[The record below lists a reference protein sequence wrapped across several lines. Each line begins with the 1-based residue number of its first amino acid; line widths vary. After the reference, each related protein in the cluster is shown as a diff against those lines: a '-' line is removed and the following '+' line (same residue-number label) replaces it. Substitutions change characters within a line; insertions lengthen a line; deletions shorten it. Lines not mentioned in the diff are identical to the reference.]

1 MADIGSAQVR
11 ITPNM
16 QGIQGKIA
24 AGFKGAAGPATA
36 ALGDEVDKNS
46 GPFQAA
52 LGKLGGFAKG
62 AGIAIGAGLLAGA
75 AGLAALTTKAVM
87 SAAELEQQLG
97 GSEAVFGE
105 LATTIGGVQSIAE
118 TAYYKM
124 GLSQQEFLQGANKM
138 GSLFQGAGFS
148 VRDSMTMST
157 ESMQR
162 ASDIA
167 SIMGIS
173 TTDALEAVAGM
184 AKGNFTMMDNLGV
197 AMNDT
202 AIQAYAMSKGVN
214 KSTAAMSQ
222 QEKIGFAQQMFMEK
236 TAKYAGNYA
245 KENETLSGSLNTTKK
260 AFDNLLAG
268 QGDIDGFIDS
278 LLGTIEIAI
287 PQIVG
292 MLPKIV
298 QGIGAVLKALVPALS
313 KALPVLVP
321 ALITAVQSLLNALIA
336 ALPSIVQV
344 LVTAL
349 PILIKAFVQ
358 LFLAILQA
366 LPQIIAIV
374 AQAIPQIVDAIV
386 TSLTAPEALQAII
399 MGFVQLMMA
408 LITAIPIIVDALV
421 AALPVIIKNIL
432 AVLTNP
438 AFIRQMIDAGVQLL
452 KAVISGIVSM
462 TGAIISASW
471 EIIKAIG
478 NVLKPSNLLNIGKD
492 VVKGLWNGIQDM
504 GGWLKDKIIGFVKDK
519 IPGPIREALGISSP
533 SKVAAALGMQ
543 VSRGLAAG
551 IDATS
556 GLVSKAA
563 DDMANKALAGMSHPL
578 VDASVAF
585 GGGAGIAPNGI
596 GGGNRNTNQ
605 TVTIG
610 TVALGDASA
619 VQEFFKR
626 LDQDTI
632 NVGMGMTPVQGAQPL

>member
-1 MADIGSAQVR
+1 MADIGTAYVKVA
-11 ITPNM
+11 PNM

-24 AGFKGAAGPATA
+24 AGFKGSAGPATA

-62 AGIAIGAGLLAGA
+62 AGVAIAGGMLAGA

-87 SAAELEQQLG
+87 SAAELEQQIG

-105 LATTIGGVQSIAE
+105 YAKTIQEKGAQAFK
-118 TAYYKM
+118 TA

-148 VRDSMTMST
+148 VQDSMKMSGDA
-157 ESMQR
+157 MQR

-173 TTDALEAVAGM
+173 TTDALEAVTGM

-202 AIQAYAMSKGVN
+202 SLNAYALEKGLGKTTAQMSI
-214 KSTAAMSQ
+214 
-222 QEKIGFAQQMFMEK
+222 QEKVGLANQLFLEK

-260 AFDNLLAG
+260 AFDNLLSG
-268 QGDIDGFIDS
+268 SGDVNDFIDS
-278 LLGTIEIAI
+278 LLNTIDIAI
-287 PQIVG
+287 PQIVA

-298 QGIGAVLKALVPALS
+298 QGIGAVLKALVPALA
-313 KALPVLVP
+313 KALPQLVP
-321 ALITAVQSLLNALIA
+321 ALITAVQDLLNALIT
-336 ALPSIVQV
+336 ALPTVFQT

-349 PILIKAFVQ
+349 PMLIKAFVQ
-358 LFLAILQA
+358 LFLALLQA

-374 AQAIPQIVDAIV
+374 AAAIPQIVDAIV
-386 TSLTAPEALQAII
+386 TSLTDPASLQAII
-399 MGFVQLMMA
+399 MGMVQLMMA
-408 LITAIPIIVDALV
+408 LITAIPIIVNALV

-438 AFIRQMIDAGVQLL
+438 TFIRQMIDAGVQLL
-452 KAVISGIVSM
+452 KAVISGLVSM
-462 TGAIISASW
+462 TGSIIGAAW
-471 EIIKAIG
+471 DIIRAIG
-478 NVLKPSNLLNIGKD
+478 NVLSPSSLFNIGKN
-492 VVKGLWNGIQDM
+492 VVQGLWNGIQDM

-519 IPGPIREALGISSP
+519 IPGPIKSALGIKSP
-533 SKVAAALGMQ
+533 SRVAAALGMQ
-543 VSRGLAAG
+543 VPRGLAMG
-551 IDATS
+551 IDKTS
-556 GLVSKAA
+556 NLVAKAA
-563 DDMANKALAGMSHPL
+563 DSMANKAIAGIGSPL

-585 GGGAGIAPNGI
+585 GGGAAAGAGVA
-596 GGGNRNTNQ
+596 GLTKNTNQ

-610 TVALGDASA
+610 TVVLGDASA
-619 VQEFFKR
+619 VEAFYKG
-626 LDQDTI
+626 LDRDTI

>member
-1 MADIGSAQVR
+1 MADIGTAYVKVA
-11 ITPNM
+11 PNM

-24 AGFKGAAGPATA
+24 AGFKGSAGPATA
-36 ALGDEVDKNS
+36 ALGDEVNNNS

-62 AGIAIGAGLLAGA
+62 AGVAIAGGMLAGA

-105 LATTIGGVQSIAE
+105 FAKTIQEKGAQAFK
-118 TAYYKM
+118 TA

-138 GSLFQGAGFS
+138 GSLFQGAGFDVKS
-148 VRDSMTMST
+148 SMEMSA

-173 TTDALEAVAGM
+173 TTDALEAVTGM

-202 AIQAYAMSKGVN
+202 AIGAYALEKGINKTTAQMSI
-214 KSTAAMSQ
+214 
-222 QEKIGFAQQMFMEK
+222 QEKVGLAQQMFMEK

-260 AFDNLLAG
+260 AFDNLLSG
-268 QGDIDGFIDS
+268 QGDVNDFIDS

-287 PQIVG
+287 PQIVA

-298 QGIGAVLKALVPALS
+298 QGIGAVLKALVPALA
-313 KALPVLVP
+313 KALPQLVP
-321 ALITAVQSLLNALIA
+321 ALITAVQDLLNALIA
-336 ALPSIVQV
+336 ALPAVFQT

-349 PILIKAFVQ
+349 PMLIKAFVQ
-358 LFLAILQA
+358 LFLALLQA
-366 LPQIIAIV
+366 LPQIIQIV
-374 AQAIPQIVDAIV
+374 SQAIPEIVNAIV
-386 TSLTAPEALQAII
+386 TSLTEPTALQQII

-408 LITAIPIIVDALV
+408 LITAIPIIVNALV

-462 TGAIISASW
+462 TGSIISAAW

-492 VVKGLWNGIQDM
+492 VVKGLWDGIKDM
-504 GGWLKDKIIGFVKDK
+504 GGWLKDKIVNFVKDK
-519 IPGPIREALGISSP
+519 IPGPIRSALGISSP
-533 SKVAAALGMQ
+533 SKVAAALGRQ
-543 VSRGLAAG
+543 VPAGLAQG
-551 IDATS
+551 IDANS
-556 GLVSKAA
+556 EIVAKAA
-563 DDMANKALAGMSHPL
+563 DAMANKAITGIGEPL
-578 VDASVAF
+578 VSASVAF
-585 GGGAGIAPNGI
+585 GGGAGVV
-596 GGGNRNTNQ
+596 GGAGAGGSNSTQNVNIQ
-605 TVTIG
+605 KIV
-610 TVALGDASA
+610 LGDESA
-619 VQEFFKR
+619 VREFFR
-626 LDQDTI
+626 QLNRDTI
-632 NVGMGMTPVQGAQPL
+632 YVDMGMTPNQGAVTA